1 MKVRIFMS
9 CKWQGRIQKIP
20 KGVGETLKKSQKK
33 EWPQCPRPR
42 PKSAHERCLKNCE
55 NKRQWTQHC
64 NANNSFTTVFGCIL
78 NSSSEND
85 SSEADSLLSDE
96 SFSSGRNSR
105 QGDSENNTQRTSRR
119 KKRKVCCFFK
129 KINLPLSSPHRLLP
143 FLDCNLVPRVSRL
156 LLVNEQTLGTGL
168 NLRLIVEIKSVNFAL
183 VFQVCFYCDVDVWKT
198 QSFKTAICT
207 LPKVCLIKF
216 PGLFDGWR
224 GQGMVCENPGS
235 NNRKVLRL

>member
-1 MKVRIFMS
+1 MNFRRVCWKLYNTISFVKTTLWLFRFVITNPVSNLESLTNVKRWEMKVRIFMS

-20 KGVGETLKKSQKK
+20 KGVGETLKQSQKK

-129 KINLPLSSPHRLLP
+129 KINLPLSSPMSDVSIATSSLG
-143 FLDCNLVPRVSRL
+143 FL
-156 LLVNEQTLGTGL
+156 G
-168 NLRLIVEIKSVNFAL
+168 
-183 VFQVCFYCDVDVWKT
+183 FYW
-198 QSFKTAICT
+198 
-207 LPKVCLIKF
+207 
-216 PGLFDGWR
+216 
-224 GQGMVCENPGS
+224 
-235 NNRKVLRL
+235 